1 MQNTTRITV
10 QLYSYS
16 TARTMAM
23 YGLLHTKSYQYLPVT
38 TTGEARCQ
46 VAHHAYN
53 KMQVLDNDPGS
64 EVAGVTRSTAVSIVL
79 PTSRYYSR

>member
-1 MQNTTRITV
+1 MLGISACSRLQVLGNTKYSLYSCTGTRITV

-38 TTGEARCQ
+38 TT
-46 VAHHAYN
+46 VLV
-53 KMQVLDNDPGS
+53 QVLGNTLKL
-64 EVAGVTRSTAVSIVL
+64 GVR
-79 PTSRYYSR
+79 